1 MSYPILITGA
11 ASGIGRATAV
21 ALAKAGRP
29 LVLWDIQ
36 AEPLAALAAELDVPT
51 TIAAFD
57 VTDAAKRHHAYAAA
71 RAAQGGF
78 SGLVHAAGVSGP
90 EPISAFT
97 AESWGRTIDINLTT
111 AAVMTHELADDLAAS
126 GEGAIVYISSI
137 EGYFGHAWLPAYCTS
152 KAGLL
157 GLARAA
163 GHELAPRGVRIN
175 CVCPGAIETPM
186 LAPLLE
192 SDDFRNSITTRTPL
206 GRVGRPDDIADTI
219 VFLLSPQARFITGTS
234 LVVDG
239 GLTSIGGI

>member
-1 MSYPILITGA
+1 MPYPVLITGA

-21 ALAKAGRP
+21 ALANAGRP

-36 AEPLAALAAELDVPT
+36 AEPLTELAAELAVPT

-57 VTDAAKRHHAYAAA
+57 VTDAAKRHQAYAAA

-111 AAVMTHELADDLAAS
+111 AAVMTHELADDLA
-126 GEGAIVYISSI
+126 AIVYISSI

-206 GRVGRPDDIADTI
+206 GRVGRPDDIADAI
-219 VFLLSPQARFITGTS
+219 VFLLSQQARFITGTS

>member
-1 MSYPILITGA
+1 MSLPVLITGA
-11 ASGIGRATAV
+11 ASGIGRATAL
-21 ALAKAGRP
+21 ALAATGRP

-36 AEPLAALAAELDVPT
+36 AEPLEALAQELSVPT

-57 VTDAAKRHHAYAAA
+57 VTNAQLRQSSYEAA
-71 RAAQGGF
+71 RKEQGGF

-90 EPISAFT
+90 EPISTFT
-97 AESWGRTIDINLTT
+97 PEGWGRTIDINLTT
-111 AAVMTHELADDLAAS
+111 AAALTHELADDLAES

-163 GHELAPRGVRIN
+163 GHELAGRGVRIN

-186 LAPLLE
+186 LAPLLA
-192 SDDFRNSITTRTPL
+192 SDDFRNSIMTRTPL
-206 GRVGRPDDIADTI
+206 GRVGRPDDVADAI
-219 VFLLSPQARFITGTS
+219 VFLLSHQARFISGTS